1 MHPFRYRMYLL
12 LKLPAAFF
20 SGIKVKYADETK
32 AIVSVPYRWFTK
44 NPFRSTYF
52 ACLSMAAE
60 MSTGILC
67 MAHTYK
73 KEPAISML
81 VTKIEGTF
89 IKKANRKTFFTCEE
103 GNLIEQSVKEA
114 MASGKSQVI
123 SCRTTGRTV
132 EDELIAE
139 FNITWSFKVKATTG

>member
-1 MHPFRYRMYLL
+1 MHPFRYRLYLL

-20 SGIKVKYADETK
+20 SGIKVKYADESK
-32 AIVSVPYRWFTK
+32 AIVSVPFRWFTK
-44 NPFRSTYF
+44 NPFKSTYF

-67 MAHTYK
+67 MAHTYQ

-89 IKKANRKTFFTCEE
+89 IKKANKKTLFTCEE
-103 GNLIEQSVKEA
+103 GNLIEQTVKEA
-114 MASGKSQVI
+114 MASGKSQQV
-123 SCRTTGRTV
+123 SCRTTGTS
-132 EDELIAE
+132 EEGELIAE
-139 FNITWSFKVKATTG
+139 FNVTWSFKVKAREV